1 MKEDIIDKLAKKHDV
16 SKELIAR
23 QLEMGIEV
31 EKEHTSDSDKARK
44 IALDHLDEVPDY
56 YTLLKKHV
64 ESKKTIKEDLRRWF
78 KEKWVDVSKK
88 DKSGKHPPCGRSE
101 SKEKGYPKCRPS
113 VRVSSETPETSD
125 EMTDDEKKA
134 ATSQKRRIERK
145 PREGK
150 KPNVVSHHS
159 LKDSVELTEL
169 GLQLLFEG
177 KNRPTNPALWS
188 KAKLKA
194 KSKFKVYPSAYANG
208 WAAKWYKEQG
218 GGWESVNES
227 FTKALLPALALGG
240 AIGFGG
246 AQYQNAQNAAQ
257 NQETAE
263 VAPQIVA
270 NTVKK
275 ETKKQEP
282 TYHHDVIKKMVIEDE
297 GVRTKPYKDTRD
309 ILTVGI
315 GHNLEA
321 PGSKES
327 FRKAF
332 GAEGDKL
339 HKHASSGGSLTDEHV
354 RKLFDADYDEHLQ
367 RTVKMI
373 PNLHEHP
380 PEVQAALVSGTYR
393 GHIGDAPTF
402 RKHFNAGK
410 YKQAAAEFLNRK
422 EYKDKGTARGVIKR
436 LERDHQIFKNYSEKQ

>member
-1 MKEDIIDKLAKKHDV
+1 MKEDIIDKLAKKHNV

-31 EKEHTSDSDKARK
+31 EKEHTSDPDKARK

-64 ESKKTIKEDLRRWF
+64 ESKVKKPVNEDLRNWF
-78 KEKWVDVSKK
+78 ADKWVDISRE
-88 DKSGKHPPCGRSE
+88 DKSGKHPPCGRKKSE
-101 SKEKGYPKCRPS
+101 KKGYPKCRPS
-113 VRVSSETPETSD
+113 VRTNADTPETVG
-125 EMTDDEKKA
+125 EMTPQEIKKA
-134 ATSQKRRIERK
+134 VHQKRRVERK
-145 PREGK
+145 RRKGK
-150 KPNVVSHHS
+150 TPHRVSHHT
-159 LKDSVELTEL
+159 LKDSIELTEL
-169 GLQLLFEG
+169 GLELLFEA
-177 KNRPTNPALWS
+177 KNRPTKPKLWA
-188 KAKLKA
+188 KAKAKA
-194 KSKFKVYPSAYANG
+194 KRKFKVYPSAYANA
-208 WAAKWYKEQG
+208 WAAKWYKKHG
-218 GGWESVNES
+218 GGWESINES
-227 FTKALLPALALGG
+227 FTRALLPALALGG
-240 AIGFGG
+240 AIGYG
-246 AQYQNAQNAAQ
+246 AAQHQNAQNAALQ
-257 NQETAE
+257 GTTE
-263 VAPQIVA
+263 VAQ
-270 NTVKK
+270 
-275 ETKKQEP
+275 QEP

-297 GVRTKPYKDTRD
+297 GIRTKPYRD
-309 ILTVGI
+309 ARGVLTVGI

-367 RTVKMI
+367 RTINMI

-402 RKHFNAGK
+402 RKLFNAGK
-410 YKQAAAEFLNRK
+410 YDAASTEFLNRK
-422 EYKDKGTARGVIKR
+422 EYTDKNTAKGVIER
-436 LERDHQIFKNYSEKQ
+436 LNRDAEIFKNYAKSTRKTTNSN

>member
-1 MKEDIIDKLAKKHDV
+1 MKEDIIDKLAKKHKV
-16 SKELIAR
+16 SNELIAR

-31 EKEHTSDSDKARK
+31 EKEHTTDSDKARK

-64 ESKKTIKEDLRRWF
+64 EPKKPVNEDLRRWF
-78 KEKWVDVSKK
+78 KEKWVDISKK
-88 DKSGKHPPCGRSE
+88 DASGNHPPCGRSE

-113 VRVSSETPETSD
+113 RRVSSETPETSS
-125 EMTDDEKKA
+125 EMSQEEKKKA
-134 ATSQKRRIERK
+134 VDQKRSAEEK

-159 LKDSVELTEL
+159 LKDSIELTEL

-188 KAKLKA
+188 KAKAKA
-194 KSKFKVYPSAYANG
+194 KAKFKVYPS
-208 WAAKWYKEQG
+208 
-218 GGWESVNES
+218 
-227 FTKALLPALALGG
+227 ALALGG
-240 AIGFGG
+240 AIGYGA
-246 AQYQNAQNAAQ
+246 AQYQNSKNATQAP
-257 NQETAE
+257 TSE
-263 VAPQIVA
+263 VAAEKPLVA
-270 NTVKK
+270 NTVKQQQA
-275 ETKKQEP
+275 EEP

-297 GVRTKPYKDTRD
+297 GIRTKPYKDTRG

-332 GAEGDKL
+332 GAEGDKM

-354 RKLFDADYDEHLQ
+354 KKLFDADYDEHLE

-393 GHIGDAPTF
+393 GHVGDAPTF